1 MEQGLSKRVNKANA
15 RQHRNH
21 RGKYGTYRMLHRYER
36 SHIRRIEKHIKRYKD
51 SSPMVQKALEK
62 YRAQICRGGSLSK
75 AT

>member
-1 MEQGLSKRVNKANA
+1 MEQPSKGCNKANA

-21 RGKYGTYRMLHRYER
+21 QGKYGIYRMLHKHER
-36 SHIRRIEKHIKRYKD
+36 SHIRRIEKHIKVYKD
-51 SSPMVQKALEK
+51 NSPMVKKALEK